1 MPPALPVQAGPSRDP
16 EFSRFRHSSIG
27 VTPVGVYYEKKMVP
41 VVGLEPTLLA
51 ELDFESSASTNFTT
65 PASGWAYGAKALMGQ
80 PGEPIIDHNRPLAVN
95 GYRFGFRVLMADAS
109 IMSLIW
115 EA

>member
-1 MPPALPVQAGPSRDP
+1 M
-16 EFSRFRHSSIG
+16 
-27 VTPVGVYYEKKMVP
+27 TPVGVYSQNKMVP

-51 ELDFESSASTNFTT
+51 EQDFESSASTNFTT
-65 PASGWAYGAKALMGQ
+65 PASGSAYAAQGLPGQ
-80 PGEPIIDHNRPLAVN
+80 PGEPIIDHKGPTAVN
-95 GYRFGFRVLMADAS
+95 GYRLGFRVLMAEAS